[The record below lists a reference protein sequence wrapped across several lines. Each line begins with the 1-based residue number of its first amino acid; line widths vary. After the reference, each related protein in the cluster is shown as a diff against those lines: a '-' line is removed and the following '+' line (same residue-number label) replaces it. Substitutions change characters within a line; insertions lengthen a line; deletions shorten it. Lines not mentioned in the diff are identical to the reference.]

1 MPKICCICEKPFEQ
15 GGESYTLTKEEK
27 LTKEAPDELHY
38 CSACIKIMKDRES
51 GAQLLKGLYEMQ
63 LRKNGVNG
71 NTARQMSK
79 KLYAKLIELSKP
91 KNLH

>member
-1 MPKICCICEKPFEQ
+1 MSKLCCICKKPFES

-27 LTKEAPDELHY
+27 ITEQAPDELHY
-38 CSACIKIMKDRES
+38 CSACLKIMKNRES

-63 LRKNGVNG
+63 LRESGVNS
-71 NTARQMSK
+71 NIARRMAQR
-79 KLYAKLIELSKP
+79 LYAKLIELSKP